1 MTASKNRIPTVISP
15 DILDT
20 IGKSFKFKHAKGI
33 AEWLKNSLDNYLRLR
48 EQGKEPRTGNWP
60 IFVNLIDATTSKSGP
75 NLSVIDFG
83 GASLH
88 NVESFLLNWGSRTAA
103 TLGGA
108 TSMAAVTGGH
118 GNGGKF
124 YMREMWRNGARFLTW
139 RDGKATSLIVDK
151 KSDGTTGQWEVKDVP
166 MSWREALE
174 LALPSTEGLGGADD
188 QIKYMEDKEQLLIS
202 ELDAMQ
208 RGLTVLVGRRGVQV
222 YTSNDVISGGRWNF
236 EKLVEEMRDAPQAR
250 RPIREM
256 CISVFSNGTAR
267 IARLQPEAIEDDPEW
282 VPREEPLPLGLIQD
296 ASLAEGATTT
306 GIIRVRKSGSQLTGR
321 LKYQNSMFIIDGS
334 GNPIAFYSFK
344 DIPMLPPSPLL
355 SFLYA
360 ELELT
365 FPKIDALVENDRE
378 KLVTSATTEAILS
391 WIGEYVWSQLKAIEE
406 EQKDSR
412 HHSELQIA
420 ALLNDAL
427 NQHAKRFL
435 QELQTSI
442 MIDLLDDP
450 TGGGPGGSGTGASP
464 VRTGEGKHD
473 KTPEE
478 APEEKGGGVGSGGT
492 LEVPG
497 QSQPVRRPK
506 FPQVLLSGI
515 DADPAKTD
523 GTSKVLTD
531 RHPPLEQDDVDKE
544 YNVWW
549 INTEHPFAK
558 EAVKHGGAKGSAFK
572 SHQFF
577 MFRDVIQREGLRIL
591 QRRESELPLDYIENS
606 LSEFSNR
613 FLTEIPID
621 LIEELLS

>member
-1 MTASKNRIPTVISP
+1 MTSLPNRIKTIISP
-15 DILDT
+15 DFLDT
-20 IGKSFKFKHAKGI
+20 VGKSFKFKHAKGI

-60 IFVNLIDATTSKSGP
+60 IFVNLIDTATSKSGP

-88 NVESFLLNWGSRTAA
+88 NVESFLLNWGSRSAA
-103 TLGGA
+103 TLGG
-108 TSMAAVTGGH
+108 TTNTAAVTGGH

-124 YMREMWRNGARFLTW
+124 YMREMWHNGARFLTW

-151 KSDGTTGQWEVKDVP
+151 KTDGTTGQWEFKDQS
-166 MSWREALE
+166 MNWREALQ
-174 LALPSTEGLGGADD
+174 LALPVSEGLGGADD
-188 QIKYMEDKEQLLIS
+188 QIQYMEDKEPGLIS
-202 ELDAMQ
+202 ELDAGQ
-208 RGLTVLVGRRGVQV
+208 RGLTVLVGRRGTQV
-222 YTSNDVISGGRWNF
+222 YSANDVISGGRWNF
-236 EKLVEEMRDAPQAR
+236 EKLIEEMRDAPQAK

-267 IARLQPEAIEDDPEW
+267 IARLQPEAIEDDPDWTLNQE
-282 VPREEPLPLGLIQD
+282 VLPVNLIQD

-306 GIIRVRKSGSQLTGR
+306 GILRVRKSGSQLTGR
-321 LKYQNSMFIIDGS
+321 LKDRNSVFVMDGS
-334 GNPIAFYSFK
+334 GNPIAFYPFK
-344 DIPMLPPSPLL
+344 DLPMLPPSPLI
-355 SFLYA
+355 SFLFA

-365 FPKIDALVENDRE
+365 FPKVDSLIENDRE
-378 KLVTSATTEAILS
+378 KLVPSATTQAILS
-391 WIGEYVWSQLKAIEE
+391 WVGEYVWKRLKLVEE
-406 EQKDSR
+406 EQKDSK
-412 HHSELQIA
+412 HNSELQIA
-420 ALLNDAL
+420 ALLNDTL

-442 MIDLLDDP
+442 MIDLVEDP
-450 TGGGPGGSGTGASP
+450 TGGGSGASGKGASP

-497 QSQPVRRPK
+497 QTQPVKCPK

-523 GTSKVLTD
+523 GTSKLLTD
-531 RHPPLEQDDVDKE
+531 RHPPLEQDDGDKE
-544 YNVWW
+544 HNVWW
-549 INTEHPFAK
+549 INTNHPFAK
-558 EAVKHGGAKGSAFK
+558 EAIKHGGAKGSAFK

-621 LIEELLS
+621 LIEELLA